1 MADVGRTEGQAG
13 PIAQAPPV
21 TTSWSHVLI
30 AIAAGYAVCFQLGK
44 VPAALPLIGDEFG
57 LALWQRGA
65 IVSSM
70 SFLTAVTGLFVGIW
84 ANRYHAER
92 VALMALGIAIV
103 AGLLGA
109 AAQSFVPL
117 LLARL
122 LEGLGYIT
130 AMASLPAI
138 IAKYCAPQDRPLAM
152 AIWASTVPG
161 GLAVLLLLSPAL
173 IEVGGLGWRGL
184 WIVTALGIAAVA
196 SLFFLRARPIP
207 HNDGPITAQ
216 SPWDDLKQAVNL
228 QTLSLVGLFVC
239 YGMQFLAVVSFL
251 PTMLVE
257 QSGFSLGTAALYS
270 GVVAIGNAIGSVLA
284 GPLIKFGF
292 RRRNIMIAGYVIM
305 AVAAAT
311 VLTDIAPLWL
321 RLVAGIVFSTSGA
334 LIPGCV
340 FTYVPELAKRPS
352 QAPIYAGL
360 FIQGSGTGHIVGPIL
375 LGGLVDYFGSW
386 EYAVIMTT
394 TASAVG
400 VLLAIASQKGR

>member
-1 MADVGRTEGQAG
+1 M
-13 PIAQAPPV
+13 
-21 TTSWSHVLI
+21 

-70 SFLTAVTGLFVGIW
+70 SFLTAMTGLFVGIW

-92 VALMALGIAIV
+92 VALMALSIAV
-103 AGLLGA
+103 AAGLAGA
-109 AAQSFVPL
+109 LTESFLPL
-117 LLARL
+117 LLTRIV
-122 LEGLGYIT
+122 EGLGYIT

-138 IAKYCAPQDRPLAM
+138 IAKYCAPKDRPLAM

-184 WIVTALGIAAVA
+184 WIVTALGIATVA
-196 SLFFLRARPIP
+196 SLFFLRVRPIP
-207 HNDGPITAQ
+207 RNEGPITVQ
-216 SPWDDLKQAVNL
+216 SPWADLKQAVSL

-257 QSGFSLGTAALYS
+257 QSGLSLGTAALYS
-270 GVVAIGNAIGSVLA
+270 GIVAIGNAVGSVLA
-284 GPLIKFGF
+284 GPLIKAGF
-292 RRRNIMIAGYVIM
+292 RRRNIMIAGYIIM
-305 AVAAAT
+305 AIAAAT
-311 VLTDIAPLWL
+311 VLTDVAPLWL
-321 RLVAGIVFSTSGA
+321 RLIAGVVFSTSGA

-352 QAPIYAGL
+352 QAPIFAGL
-360 FIQGSGTGHIVGPIL
+360 FIQGSGTGHIIGPVF

-394 TASAVG
+394 TASVLG
-400 VLLAIASQKGR
+400 ILLAIASQKGR

>member
-1 MADVGRTEGQAG
+1 MTPA
-13 PIAQAPPV
+13 APMPPA
-21 TTSWSHVLI
+21 TTSWSHVLM

-92 VALMALGIAIV
+92 VALMALSIAV
-103 AGLLGA
+103 AAGLAGA
-109 AAQSFVPL
+109 ITESFLPL
-117 LLARL
+117 LLTRI

-138 IAKYCAPQDRPLAM
+138 IAKYCAPKDRPLAM

-161 GLAVLLLLSPAL
+161 GIAVLLMLSPAL

-196 SLFFLRARPIP
+196 FLFFLRARPIP
-207 HNDGPITAQ
+207 PNDGPITVQ
-216 SPWDDLKQAVNL
+216 SPWADLRQAINL

-239 YGMQFLAVVSFL
+239 YSMQFLAVVSFL
-251 PTMLVE
+251 PTMLVA

-270 GVVAIGNAIGSVLA
+270 GIVAIGNAAGSVLA
-284 GPLIKFGF
+284 GPLIKSGL

-321 RLVAGIVFSTSGA
+321 RLVAGVVFSTFGA

-360 FIQGSGTGHIVGPIL
+360 FIQGSGTGHIFGPIL
-375 LGGLVDYFGSW
+375 LGGLVDVFGSW
-386 EYAVIMTT
+386 EYALIMTT
-394 TASAVG
+394 TAS
-400 VLLAIASQKGR
+400 VLGIVLAIISQKGR